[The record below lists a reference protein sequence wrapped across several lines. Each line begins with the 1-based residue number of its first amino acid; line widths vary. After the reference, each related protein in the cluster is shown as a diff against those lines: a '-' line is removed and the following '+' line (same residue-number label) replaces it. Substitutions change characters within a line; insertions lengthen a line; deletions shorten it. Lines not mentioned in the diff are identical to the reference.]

1 MAHEPLCLNERP
13 GFCLECAQLENIR
26 EAERYMVVA
35 QIKALP
41 ADSSRDEIIEAVA
54 PVTGDVLRRNGPYA
68 DFDN

>member
-1 MAHEPLCLNERP
+1 MAHDPLCLSERA

-35 QIKALP
+35 QIKAMP
-41 ADSSRDEIIEAVA
+41 ADSCRDEIIDAVA
-54 PVTGDVLRRNGPYA
+54 PVSGDVLRRNEPYA